1 MSVKY
6 VTVEF
11 IKVIASALDDLNAK
25 FVFVGGSTLPFYLPQ
40 AMKATARPTEDI
52 DVVVEIVG
60 RAKKADFEEALRKKG
75 FKNDTSKGAHTNR
88 WKFKEITVDI
98 MGTEEKTFGFT
109 NQWYA
114 EGVENS
120 WVQTLGKQEIKI
132 LSLPYFIATKI
143 EAFKSRGK
151 YDFIGSHDIE
161 DIVAV
166 LDMSET
172 SLLEGLLPS
181 LSDKVSGFLKKELSS
196 YLKSGN
202 FLNALPG
209 HISDRVNSDARAR
222 AVEQRIAK
230 IVSFLKG

>member
-11 IKVIASALDDLNAK
+11 IKVIASALDDLNTK

-40 AMKATARPTEDI
+40 AMRAAARPTKDI
-52 DVVVEIVG
+52 DVVVEIVS

-75 FKNDTSKGAHTNR
+75 FKNDTSKDAHTNR

-98 MGTEEKTFGFT
+98 MGTDEKTFGFT
-109 NQWYA
+109 NQWYTD
-114 EGVENS
+114 GVENS
-120 WVQTLGKQEIKI
+120 WTQTLGKQEIKI

-143 EAFKSRGK
+143 EAFKSRGNG
-151 YDFIGSHDIE
+151 DFIGSHDLE

-172 SLLEGLLPS
+172 GLLEDVLPS
-181 LSDKVSGFLKKELSS
+181 LGDKVSGFLKKELSS
-196 YLKSGN
+196 YLKSGD

-222 AVEQRIAK
+222 AVEQRIARL
-230 IVSFLKG
+230 ISFF